1 MTYLIIGVVV
11 AIGGLLLWY
20 KIKQI
25 LKRLPWRGWMRFDV
39 LNILG
44 IKRDNEEDSDEEGVD
59 TRVNIHTMYKHR
71 WVWYHLI
78 LCIQMIL
85 TNILLIG
92 ILITMAIKLWIGK
105 QLLHIF
111 SCLFLD
117 VRWCMCY

>member
-1 MTYLIIGVVV
+1 M
-11 AIGGLLLWY
+11 
-20 KIKQI
+20 
-25 LKRLPWRGWMRFDV
+25 RLDV

-44 IKRDNEEDSDEEGVD
+44 IKKETSEDSEEGVD

-92 ILITMAIKLWIGK
+92 ILIILAVKL
-105 QLLHIF
+105 
-111 SCLFLD
+111 
-117 VRWCMCY
+117 